1 MKKFLSILLFLT
13 VIISTFTID
22 TVKADTTDEKEIL
35 SIIEGYL
42 SHSLNLQKDLKVTKN
57 DYIQPD
63 SKLSELDL
71 LSSNSMVKWYSSTS
85 GQFDWFDLD
94 LQVNSI
100 DYLSDS
106 IKVNVDEIV
115 TGQYVGTDET
125 TKYIVNHTLYLK
137 NYNNQLLVEKDITTV
152 ESSNSNLDEIISDAD
167 YNKYIDQK
175 IEIEKNKVLNLDSEI
190 KKINSYTENDTS
202 KKEQA
207 LAVSFGNYNRYLA
220 KQYAIDTAFAK
231 EDYPEYDCTNYVS
244 KALRYGGLPTDGTWY
259 PGSYAWIQ
267 VISLRDYLT
276 SSGRAIQNYMTL
288 TSSDLGDII
297 QLYNSSEGYWSH
309 SVIITGVLGSSR
321 LVSAHSYAAQ
331 NVLFSTYYPG
341 KTFYS
346 NYRVL
351 HITY

>member
-175 IEIEKNKVLNLDSEI
+175 IRNKKKQSI
-190 KKINSYTENDTS
+190 K
-202 KKEQA
+202 
-207 LAVSFGNYNRYLA
+207 FR
-220 KQYAIDTAFAK
+220 F
-231 EDYPEYDCTNYVS
+231 
-244 KALRYGGLPTDGTWY
+244 
-259 PGSYAWIQ
+259 
-267 VISLRDYLT
+267 
-276 SSGRAIQNYMTL
+276 
-288 TSSDLGDII
+288 
-297 QLYNSSEGYWSH
+297 
-309 SVIITGVLGSSR
+309 
-321 LVSAHSYAAQ
+321 
-331 NVLFSTYYPG
+331 
-341 KTFYS
+341 
-346 NYRVL
+346 
-351 HITY
+351 